1 MLITGL
7 LEKGE
12 HLSPAALMNH
22 FEDAEQVKPVSA
34 ILMDDT
40 PVESAKLEECI
51 KTIMHFYRLTEI
63 ERIKQEISK
72 ASEEEAAVLMN
83 KMITLK
89 KEM

>member
-1 MLITGL
+1 
-7 LEKGE
+7 
-12 HLSPAALMNH
+12 
-22 FEDAEQVKPVSA
+22 
-34 ILMDDT
+34 MDDT